1 MRGRRADCIRAFRRS
16 AAATMLST
24 ATACAPAAVEP
35 LQSYQGP
42 LLPRPEIVLVA
53 DFAAGPEAVTLDRG
67 LGARLRNAVG
77 ASDDLTREAEDDRK
91 VVAAISNT
99 LVGEIRKLGLP
110 VMRSNEASPPTDV
123 DAVAVGGRIL
133 SIDEGNRTRRNV
145 IGLGAGRSALEARAE
160 IYYVTSGGGTQLVES
175 FAADAESSRKPGAA
189 ETMGLGAAT
198 GRAAESALMT
208 GATGVAPSLSGD
220 VEADGERMAK
230 AITKQLGRFFASQGW
245 IPAEAAR

>member
-1 MRGRRADCIRAFRRS
+1 MRGQRADCIRALRESGAMRIL
-16 AAATMLST
+16 AA

-35 LQSYQGP
+35 LQTYQGP

-123 DAVAVGGRIL
+123 DAVSVGRRIL
-133 SIDEGNRTRRNV
+133 S
-145 IGLGAGRSALEARAE
+145 
-160 IYYVTSGGGTQLVES
+160 
-175 FAADAESSRKPGAA
+175 
-189 ETMGLGAAT
+189 
-198 GRAAESALMT
+198 
-208 GATGVAPSLSGD
+208 
-220 VEADGERMAK
+220 
-230 AITKQLGRFFASQGW
+230 
-245 IPAEAAR
+245 